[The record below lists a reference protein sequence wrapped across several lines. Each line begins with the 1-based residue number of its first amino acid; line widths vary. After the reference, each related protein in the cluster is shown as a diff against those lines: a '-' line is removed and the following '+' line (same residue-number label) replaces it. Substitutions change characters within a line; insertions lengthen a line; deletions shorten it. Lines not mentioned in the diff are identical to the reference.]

1 MISKINTAVLFGID
15 GICVEVE
22 TDISRGIPL
31 FQIVGLAGT
40 SVKESKE
47 RVRAA
52 IKNSGFDFPISRIT
66 ANLVPANIKKEGS
79 HLDLPI
85 AIGILKSTGI
95 IENNIDEFAFAGEL
109 SLSGD
114 ITRVE
119 GALPL
124 ALALKEKGIKK
135 LIIPYENRTETGI
148 LSDSDIQ
155 MFPAKTLKDI
165 VEFLNGTKEI
175 EPFKI
180 KEIHKKNSYSEV
192 DFSQIKGQ
200 EIAKRALEI
209 AATGMHNII
218 LNGPAGSGK
227 TMLASRVPTIL
238 PELSYEEMI
247 EVTKIYS
254 IAGLLKD
261 ESVISTRPFRSPH
274 HTSTRTAI
282 TGGGINPK
290 PGEVSLAS
298 KGVLFLDEFPEF
310 NKQVIE
316 SLRQPIEDRKIS
328 ISRQG
333 ISVEFP
339 SDFML
344 IATMNPCPCGNYG
357 TDKECSCNTSELNRY
372 KRKLSSPILDRIDL
386 QIYVDRVKLS
396 ELKSEEIS
404 ESSYDIRNRILKAQK
419 IQNDRFSEYGI
430 SFNSQMNTDQ
440 IKRFCRLDRESES
453 VLDDAY
459 NNFGLS
465 ARSYN
470 KILKLS
476 RTISDLDSSEN
487 IKIEHVFEALQY
499 RINDSFFG
507 KEV

>member
-15 GICVEVE
+15 GICIEVE
-22 TDISRGIPL
+22 TDIARGIPS

-40 SVKESKE
+40 SVKEAKE
-47 RVRAA
+47 RVRSA

-85 AIGILKSTGI
+85 AIGILESTGI
-95 IENNIDEFAFAGEL
+95 IKEKTNEYSFIGEL
-109 SLSGD
+109 SLSGE

-124 ALALKEKGIKK
+124 VLALKEKGIEK
-135 LIIPYENRTETGI
+135 LIIPYENRIEIGI
-148 LSDSDIQ
+148 LIDSDIEIY
-155 MFPAKTLKDI
+155 PVRTLKEI
-165 VEFLNGTKEI
+165 VDFINGDHKVEQFVMGDY
-175 EPFKI
+175 EKI
-180 KEIHKKNSYSEV
+180 QNSFSI

-200 EIAKRALEI
+200 EIAKRAMEI

-227 TMLASRVPTIL
+227 TMLASRIPTIL
-238 PELSYEEMI
+238 PELSYEEII

-261 ESVISTRPFRSPH
+261 EPVISSRPFRSPH
-274 HTSTRTAI
+274 HTSTRIAI
-282 TGGGINPK
+282 VGGGINPM

-316 SLRQPIEDRKIS
+316 SLRQPIEDGKIN

-357 TDKECSCNTSELNRY
+357 TDKECSCTASEMNRY

-386 QIYVDRVKLS
+386 QIYVNKLKLS
-396 ELKSEEIS
+396 DLKSKTKP
-404 ESSYDIRNRILKAQK
+404 ESSKEIRKRIKMAHRIQK
-419 IQNDRFSEYGI
+419 QRLGEYGL
-430 SFNSQMNTDQ
+430 SFNSQMNSEQ
-440 IKRFCRLDRESES
+440 ISRYCVLDRESDQI
-453 VLDDAY
+453 LDEAY
-459 NNFGLS
+459 HRLGLS

-476 RTISDLDSSEN
+476 RTIADLDKSQE
-487 IKIEHVFEALQY
+487 IKKEHIYEALQY
-499 RINDSFFG
+499 RMSESF
-507 KEV
+507 